1 VLAPGKERTV
11 VSTDRFGDKVATRT
25 FRDGLGDEI
34 TTRTVTDRAG
44 NAVQSTTVQSPHV
57 GERLTTSRP
66 VAPAL
71 IRNEGLRDDVLL
83 DSREK
88 TYADRLDA
96 LKSRSTFLDDPLWTR
111 SAKYLDRPLWTR
123 PSRYLND
130 PLWSYRS
137 MSYVDDP
144 KWRRSA
150 LNDDT
155 VGFKDPRRAM
165 SPTTWNDSILSPRV
179 MSPRRETTTVTTD
192 SHGDVVETK
201 CLRDVHGDQ
210 VVSRTVTDRF
220 GDSRKTTTTG
230 HVRDP
235 RFLLGEKTRVSRTRS
250 GSPIRRIRDD
260 LLVDEGKSREFAAS
274 RIDLLNSKGEYLDDP
289 MWRRTA
295 AYTDDHVINRSGD
308 RYLEDPWWTRGTR
321 YLDDPLPRSQTY
333 MDEAKWRRASLYSDL
348 VKRDVDDPIWRGTVY
363 PAHLGGR
370 RLI

>member
-1 VLAPGKERTV
+1 
-11 VSTDRFGDKVATRT
+11 
-25 FRDGLGDEI
+25 
-34 TTRTVTDRAG
+34 
-44 NAVQSTTVQSPHV
+44 
-57 GERLTTSRP
+57 
-66 VAPAL
+66 
-71 IRNEGLRDDVLL
+71 
-83 DSREK
+83 
-88 TYADRLDA
+88 
-96 LKSRSTFLDDPLWTR
+96 
-111 SAKYLDRPLWTR
+111 
-123 PSRYLND
+123 
-130 PLWSYRS
+130 
-137 MSYVDDP
+137 M
-144 KWRRSA
+144 
-150 LNDDT
+150 
-155 VGFKDPRRAM
+155 
-165 SPTTWNDSILSPRV
+165 
-179 MSPRRETTTVTTD
+179 TTD

-235 RFLLGEKTRVSRTRS
+235 RFLMGEKTRVMRTCS

-260 LLVDEGKSREFAAS
+260 LLVDEGKSRESAAS

-295 AYTDDHVINRSGD
+295 SYTDDHVINRSGD

-348 VKRDVDDPIWRGTVY
+348 VKRDVDDPLWRKTEY